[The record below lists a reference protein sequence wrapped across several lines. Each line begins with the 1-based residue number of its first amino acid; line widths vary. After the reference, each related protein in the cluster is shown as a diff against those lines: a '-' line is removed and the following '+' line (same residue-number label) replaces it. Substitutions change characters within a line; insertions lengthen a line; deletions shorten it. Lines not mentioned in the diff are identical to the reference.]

1 MNFIKTHIEGVFIIE
16 PQIFEDSRGYFF
28 EAYNQVEFDNN
39 IRPIHFVQD
48 NESKSSYGVLRGVHF
63 QSGTHAQSKLARVV
77 KGRVYDVAVDVRIG
91 SPTFGKYIGVELSDE
106 NHRMLFIPK
115 GFAHG
120 FSVLSDEAIF
130 QYKVDNFYCPNSER
144 AFAWND
150 KEININWHLPI
161 EDIKVLDKD
170 NHYPLLKDVA
180 DLFDYHIDL
189 YSNGR

>member
-48 NESKSSYGVLRGVHF
+48 NESKSSYGVIRGVHF
-63 QSGTHAQSKLARVV
+63 QTGIYAQSKLTRVV
-77 KGRVYDVAVDVRIG
+77 KGCVYDVAVDVRKD
-91 SPTFGKYIGVELSDE
+91 SSTFGQYVGVELSE
-106 NHRMLFIPK
+106 QNHRMLFIPR

-130 QYKVDNFYCPNSER
+130 QFKVDNIYNKESEVGV
-144 AFAWND
+144 AWD
-150 KEININWHLPI
+150 DHDINIDWHLPMNDIIVI
-161 EDIKVLDKD
+161 EKD
-170 NHYPLLKDVA
+170 SKYPQLKDIIA
-180 DLFDYHIDL
+180 F
-189 YSNGR
+189 